1 MFYRHCWKVIF
12 TLNFIYLD
20 FCPSLKCSLLLS
32 QKLNS
37 LLRQP
42 FPHVVG
48 VSAAALGEM
57 KSTIILMFLYHSH
70 INRSTAQL
78 QPYCSQKRKLI
89 NNTTSKTNSQGG
101 YFILFPYSSR
111 AHVWS
116 YHWLCRA
123 ITCLSASHVR
133 RLVCSKI
140 SRQDWDN
147 HPSCLLRLGYFEFVL
162 EDNTCFRK
170 FRSRDVKGIPLALL
184 L

>member
-1 MFYRHCWKVIF
+1 MFYRHCLKVIF
-12 TLNFIYLD
+12 TLNFYYLD
-20 FCPSLKCSLLLS
+20 FCPFPKVFSIAFATAQLS
-32 QKLNS
+32 ITTTFS
-37 LLRQP
+37 SCCRC
-42 FPHVVG
+42 
-48 VSAAALGEM
+48 VSSRPWGNE
-57 KSTIILMFLYHSH
+57 IHNNPYVSH

-133 RLVCSKI
+133 RLGCSKI